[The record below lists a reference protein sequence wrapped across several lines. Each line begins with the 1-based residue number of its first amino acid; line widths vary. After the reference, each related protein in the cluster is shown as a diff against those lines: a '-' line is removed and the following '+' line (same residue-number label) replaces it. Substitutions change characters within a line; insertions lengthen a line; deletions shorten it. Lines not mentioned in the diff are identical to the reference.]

1 MKKFSSASFRKL
13 LYNRNITIPF
23 SIIVAFI
30 IWLTISLNQQTSMD
44 RTFTVNRVDINLE
57 GTAVAEIG
65 MSIIGDITKP
75 SFSVRVRGTSNTVS
89 RLTKD
94 DITLYASASEVDSPG
109 EKTLVVHAVQNGNEG
124 YEIIEISPSTITV
137 NFDYVD
143 TEEFTIIPQT
153 DGITVTESG
162 LVKGTEVIG
171 GLETSVLNIT
181 GPRTVISKI
190 DKVVASVADTKA
202 IVKSETFDADIV
214 LYDVNGAVIS
224 KENLNLSATQIKVT
238 VPVYKQKTVPVKV
251 TFTNLPVGFSADS
264 LKYSVDHPSIVVEGV
279 PEAVE
284 LIEEISLNAID
295 ITKLSLSSKTFEVTA
310 KLPEGIRIFD
320 AIDKFVVTFDLSG
333 YGEKTLTVNKVTSSG
348 VSSGLSANA
357 TMSIRNVK
365 ICAPKSV
372 INKITASNTYAKA
385 DLTDKKAGEY
395 TVVVSICFNDHSN
408 AWAIGTY
415 KTTVTIK

>member
-44 RTFTVNRVDINLE
+44 RTFTVNRIDINLE
-57 GTAVAEIG
+57 GTAVAENG
-65 MSIIGDITKP
+65 MSIIGDITKQ
-75 SFSVRVRGTSNTVS
+75 SFSVRVRGTSNAVS
-89 RLTKD
+89 RLTRD
-94 DITLYASASEVDSPG
+94 DITLYASAAEVDSPG
-109 EKTLVVHAVQNGNEG
+109 EKTLTVHAVQNGNEG

-143 TEEFTIIPQT
+143 TEEFPIIPQT

-190 DKVVASVADTKA
+190 EKVVASVTDTKA

-224 KENLNLSATQIKVT
+224 EENLSLSATQIKVT

-251 TFTNLPVGFSADS
+251 TFTNLPEGFSADS
-264 LKYSVDHPSIVVEGV
+264 LKYSVDHPSIVIEGV

>member
-13 LYNRNITIPF
+13 LYKKNITIPF
-23 SIIVAFI
+23 SIIVAFV

-57 GTAVAEIG
+57 GTAVAENG
-65 MSIIGDITKP
+65 MSIIGDITKQT
-75 SFSVRVRGTSNTVS
+75 FSVRVRGTSNAVS
-89 RLTKD
+89 RLTKE
-94 DITLYASASEVDSPG
+94 DITLYASAAEVDSPG
-109 EKTLVVHAVQNGNEG
+109 EKTLTVHAAQSAVEG

-143 TEEFTIIPQT
+143 TEQFPIIAQT

-171 GLETSVLNIT
+171 GLETSMLSIT

-190 DKVVASVADTKA
+190 DKVVASVKDTKA
-202 IVKSETFDADIV
+202 ITKSETFDADIL
-214 LYDVNGAVIS
+214 LYDVNGAAIS
-224 KENLNLSATQIKVT
+224 KENLNLSSTQIKVT

-251 TFTNLPVGFSADS
+251 TFTNLPDGFSVDS
-264 LKYSVDHPSIVVEGV
+264 LNYSVDHPSIVIEGV

-284 LIEEISLNAID
+284 LIGEISLSAID
-295 ITKLSLSSKTFEVTA
+295 ITKLSIGSNTFEVTA

-320 AIDKFVVTFDLSG
+320 AIEKFVVTFDLSG
-333 YGEKTLTVNKVTSSG
+333 YSEKTLTVSDIRRSG

-372 INKITASNTYAKA
+372 INKITASNTYAKV

-395 TVVVSICFNDHSN
+395 TVVVSICFSDHSN

>member
-13 LYNRNITIPF
+13 LYKRNITIPF
-23 SIIVAFI
+23 SIIVAFVM
-30 IWLTISLNQQTSMD
+30 WLTISLNQQTSMD
-44 RTFTVNRVDINLE
+44 RTFTVNRVNINLE
-57 GTAVAEIG
+57 GTAVAENG
-65 MSIIGDITKP
+65 MSIINDITKQN
-75 SFSVRVRGTSNTVS
+75 FIVRVRGTSNAVS
-89 RLTKD
+89 RLTKN
-94 DITLYASASEVDSPG
+94 DISLYASAAEVDSPG
-109 EKTLVVHAVQNGNEG
+109 EKTLTVHATQNTNGG

-143 TEEFTIIPQT
+143 TEQFPIMAQT

-171 GLETSVLNIT
+171 GLETSVINIT
-181 GPRTVISKI
+181 GPRTIISKI
-190 DKVVASVADTKA
+190 DRVVAAVKDTKQ
-202 IVKSETFDADIV
+202 IIKSETFDAEIV
-214 LYDVNGAVIS
+214 LYDAQGTVIP
-224 KENLNLSATQIKVT
+224 KESLSLSATAIKVT

-251 TFTNLPVGFSADS
+251 TFTNLPEGFSVDS
-264 LKYSVDHPSIVVEGV
+264 LDFSVDHPSIVIEGV

-333 YGEKTLTVNKVTSSG
+333 YSEKSLTVNTVKNSG
-348 VSSGLSANA
+348 LSSGLSATA
-357 TMSIRNVK
+357 SMSVRNVK

-372 INKITASNTYAKA
+372 INKINASNTYAKA
-385 DLTDKKAGEY
+385 VLTDKKAGEY
-395 TVVVSICFNDHSN
+395 IVVVNICFDDHTN